1 MALSASAKSKINTNP
16 TQPGRGRPARR
27 AQGKASTADGGRAR
41 VRTHASPSAQT
52 QSAASL
58 SRRAPRSYPTAFMG
72 RGARPPPTRRSRR
85 ESFTAVGRAW
95 GTAGFMP
102 DNASM
107 DQRATQKALPV
118 VPRLADWPMAD
129 SRTAAYGLLRDLG
142 PVGRSQSGSYWILSS
157 NEAEFSLKHP
167 ELFSSRQ
174 SFDAVGSPLR
184 LVPIAFDPPQHT
196 RYRRTLHPFFSPR
209 KIASWEPAVRALA
222 GKLVDSLARRGECDL
237 VTELAVPLPAQV
249 FLTLFGLPLEDMD
262 RLISWKDG
270 LLHSFGPPAGPA
282 AAPAGQS
289 RRQPSEQAQ
298 QLSAEL
304 YEYLVRHI
312 ARRRQHED
320 TSDLLGQL
328 LADSSDQKLGDDEIL
343 SLSYLFVLA
352 GLDTVNSAL
361 STAFALLADQPA
373 LRRQIAA
380 DPASIPGAVEEL
392 LRFDGPFFFIPRVTT
407 RDVELAGQLIPEGA
421 HVHIALAAAN
431 RDPAVHPEPDTI
443 NLRRRERNLAFG
455 WGPHLCLG
463 VHLARMELRATLAQ
477 WHRRIPEYQ
486 LAPGVSPRVT
496 WPEGAV
502 SIASL
507 PLVFPSTGVPPA
519 RPRR

>member
-1 MALSASAKSKINTNP
+1 
-16 TQPGRGRPARR
+16 
-27 AQGKASTADGGRAR
+27 
-41 VRTHASPSAQT
+41 
-52 QSAASL
+52 
-58 SRRAPRSYPTAFMG
+58 
-72 RGARPPPTRRSRR
+72 
-85 ESFTAVGRAW
+85 
-95 GTAGFMP
+95 
-102 DNASM
+102 
-107 DQRATQKALPV
+107 
-118 VPRLADWPMAD
+118 MAD
-129 SRTAAYGLLRDLG
+129 NRTAAYGILRDLG
-142 PVGRSQSGSYWILSS
+142 PVGLSQSGSYWILSS
-157 NEAEFSLKHP
+157 DEAEFALKHP
-167 ELFSSRQ
+167 DLFSSRE
-174 SFDAVGSPLR
+174 SFDAVGSHLP

-196 RYRRTLHPFFSPR
+196 RYRRILHPFFSPR

-222 GKLVDSLARRGECDL
+222 GELVDGLAGRGECDL
-237 VTELAVPLPAQV
+237 VTDLAVPLPAQV

-270 LLHSFGPPAGPA
+270 LLHGSGAPATLATAPA
-282 AAPAGQS
+282 CPATPATPAGQS

-312 ARRRQHED
+312 ARRRPCED

-328 LADSSDQKLGDDEIL
+328 LADTSDQRLDDAEIL

-380 DPASIPGAVEEL
+380 DPASIPDAVEEL
-392 LRFDGPFFFIPRVTT
+392 LRFDGPFFFIARVTT
-407 RDVELAGQLIPEGA
+407 QDVELAGQLIPAGA
-421 HVHIALAAAN
+421 HVNIALAVAN
-431 RDPAVHPEPDTI
+431 RDPAGHSDPDTI

-463 VHLARMELRATLAQ
+463 VHLARMELRATLAE

-507 PLVFPSTGVPPA
+507 PLVFPSAGLRPA
-519 RPRR
+519 RPHQ